1 MSDGQRAPRPL
12 GKALR
17 VAAGAVFTAWVVW
30 LAIGRLDAGEL
41 GDVFARVRPGP
52 LLAAL
57 LVYAV
62 ATGLR
67 AVRFRLS
74 GARAEPR
81 DLFGIAAAHAAL
93 LRVMPLRS
101 GELAYGLLLRR
112 AGGGGFG
119 EGIAALAL
127 LRVLD
132 LAALLPLAAAL
143 IAFGPLGVGD
153 GGAVAIL
160 SVAAAA
166 CAALFFA
173 IGPISRI
180 LAERFAP
187 GGEAA
192 RGRAG
197 RALALVARAYEIPL
211 RRKLELVVST
221 FAIWGLVALWFH
233 LLLGAVGHSLDPV
246 AGISVAV
253 LGMLGSAL
261 PLSLIGS
268 FGPMESGFALG
279 LIALGS
285 SGGAA
290 AAAALGVSALSL
302 LINWTLGLPALGWLS
317 YRRAPDGA
325 LRRRLLRAAGLAGFA
340 IAGALLLL
348 VRIRYGFET
357 NDQLQYFLL
366 PYREIFGSFCPGD
379 WFTWG
384 TTHYHVSFSWL
395 IRGLHALLG
404 AELFPFGVLA
414 VHLAVLGGVAAGL
427 LALAR
432 ANGWSWI
439 AAAVALLITAFV
451 RHEGIA
457 GALVSHGLLLP
468 ADMALAP
475 LLLGLAAWL
484 GGKPLRAGLWLGL
497 SALLHA
503 NFAVLGPALIA
514 LPEGWRLLRERD
526 WRSSLAL
533 AGGYLALAWPTL
545 WIAAGSF
552 LASDAAPGAVDIMF
566 RVRSP
571 HHYDPQLLG
580 PLAPW
585 WPLVLGVAGLT
596 VWAARDRYAPESD
609 SLRLVGTMAGW
620 QLVAALGAALEL
632 APIVRLFAWRL
643 SVPLA
648 LLLAIA
654 AGESLVRAARRRSF
668 AELLWWVGCAM
679 IVAGFA
685 APGRI
690 EAGGETR
697 LTGSA
702 LLLPLLAPATIA
714 GALLV
719 RRRADAM
726 PAAISALLSA
736 VVIAGAVA
744 VSIPGVAAERG
755 RHLRWGA
762 AVESWSSFPRPRV
775 APPRGRIPAL
785 YDWIRERAPDDALF
799 LAPPG
804 LADFRLRTSRGIFVD
819 WKCCPMKGDEALEWK
834 RRMLA
839 AIGADRFPARGYRLA
854 GVADRLFLSRP
865 LAELAELARREGLTH
880 LLAGRRSAVAVGRAG
895 LVRRAARGRWAIY
908 EVPPAGESA
917 AR

>member
-1 MSDGQRAPRPL
+1 MSGEQRARRPPV
-12 GKALR
+12 KALR
-17 VAAGAVFTAWVVW
+17 VAAGAAFTAWVAW
-30 LAIGRLDAGEL
+30 LAIGHLDAGEL
-41 GDVFARVRPGP
+41 GDVFSEVRLGP

-67 AVRFRLS
+67 AVRFWLS

-81 DLFGIAAAHAAL
+81 ELFGIAAAHAAL

-119 EGIAALAL
+119 EGMAALVL

-132 LAALLPLAAAL
+132 LAALLPLAAAV
-143 IAFGPLGVGD
+143 IAFGPLGVGG

-160 SVAAAA
+160 AVAAAA

-173 IGPISRI
+173 VGPISRC

-187 GGEAA
+187 GEE
-192 RGRAG
+192 RSLGRAG
-197 RALALVARAYEIPL
+197 RALALVARAYDIPL
-211 RRKLELVVST
+211 RRKLELVAST
-221 FAIWGLVALWFH
+221 IAIWGLIALWFH
-233 LLLGAVGHSLDPV
+233 LLLGAVGQPLDPV
-246 AGISVAV
+246 EGISVAV
-253 LGMLGSAL
+253 LGMVGSAL

-279 LIALGS
+279 LIALGRPD
-285 SGGAA
+285 GAA

-302 LINWTLGLPALGWLS
+302 LINWALGLPALGWLS

-325 LRRRLLRAAGLAGFA
+325 LQRRLLRAAGVAGFA
-340 IAGALLLL
+340 VAGALLLL
-348 VRIRYGFET
+348 ARIRYGFET
-357 NDQLQYFLL
+357 NDQVQYFLL
-366 PYREIFGSFCPGD
+366 PYREIFDSFCPGD

-404 AELFPFGVLA
+404 AGLFPAGVLA
-414 VHLAVLGGVAAGL
+414 VHLAALAGVSAGL

-484 GGKPLRAGLWLGL
+484 SRRPLAAGLWLGL
-497 SALLHA
+497 SGLLHA

-514 LPEGWRLLRERD
+514 LPEGWRLLRGRD

-552 LASDAAPGAVDIMF
+552 LASDSAPGAVDIMF
-566 RVRSP
+566 RIRSP

-585 WPLVLGVAGLT
+585 WPLVLGVSGLT
-596 VWAARDRYAPESD
+596 AWAARDRSAPERD
-609 SLRLVGTMAGW
+609 SLRLIGAMAAW
-620 QLVAALGAALEL
+620 QLVAAIGAALEL

-648 LLLAIA
+648 LLLAVA
-654 AGESLVRAARRRSF
+654 AGESLVRAVRRRSF
-668 AELLWWVGCAM
+668 AELCWWVGCAA
-679 IVAGFA
+679 IAAGFA

-690 EAGGETR
+690 ETGGETR

-702 LLLPLLAPATIA
+702 LLLPLLAPAAIA
-714 GALLV
+714 GALLA
-719 RRRADAM
+719 RRRTGSL

-736 VVIAGAVA
+736 VVIVGAAA
-744 VSIPGVAAERG
+744 VSIPGAAADRG
-755 RHLRWGA
+755 RHLRWSE

-775 APPRGRIPAL
+775 GPPRGRIPAL
-785 YDWIRERAPDDALF
+785 YGWIRERAPDGALF

-804 LADFRLRTSRGIFVD
+804 LDDFRLRTRRGIFVD

-880 LLAGRRSAVAVGRAG
+880 VLTRRFSAVAVGRAG
-895 LVRRAARGRWAIY
+895 LVRRATRGRWAIY
-908 EVPPAGESA
+908 EVLSAGE
-917 AR
+917 